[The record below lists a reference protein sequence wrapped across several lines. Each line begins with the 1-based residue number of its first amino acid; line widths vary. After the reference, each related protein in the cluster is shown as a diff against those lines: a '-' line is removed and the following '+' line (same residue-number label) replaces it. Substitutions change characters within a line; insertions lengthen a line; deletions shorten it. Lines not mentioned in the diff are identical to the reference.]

1 MPLSRIAIASLA
13 LRRQEDRVIDVLV
26 EHAAL
31 QALLGAARLQAE
43 HVDRALQLREL
54 EADQLTAA
62 KGDGRLFAVED
73 DIVGLRGDGLAFDV
87 LHLQAVR
94 ERAVVVE

>member
-62 KGDGRLFAVED
+62 KRYGRLLAVKNH
-73 DIVGLRGDGLAFDV
+73 IVGLCGDGLAFNV
-87 LHLQAVR
+87 LHL
-94 ERAVVVE
+94 